1 MKNWIHFEVLQLVA
15 VPFGSRL
22 VERMQCSERCPQALW
37 ALSAHNMTSSAMMEK
52 CPKYSELTSHQN
64 CRFSSNDNHK
74 TDLLGTHTLACQMRS
89 MLGHA
94 MFASKMDSKRSLPC
108 LPEQQQTSLRHCVTV
123 ACHGMPANM
132 VWRSWGSRLRRD
144 QVTLTSKWKWTFLDI
159 HVCTMCTMCLSTWR
173 GWHRIDL
180 RRLGAWVGALQGGSK
195 TAKSREIHPRQS
207 CAQWIRQPLEIDTDK
222 DKEKP
227 HAACDFFSQQICLR
241 RARSALRSSWSLH
254 VLAVAEQMSKPHQDT
269 LLFKIVWEHMWRTLE
284 Y

>member
-132 VWRSWGSRLRRD
+132 VWRS
-144 QVTLTSKWKWTFLDI
+144 
-159 HVCTMCTMCLSTWR
+159 
-173 GWHRIDL
+173 
-180 RRLGAWVGALQGGSK
+180 
-195 TAKSREIHPRQS
+195 
-207 CAQWIRQPLEIDTDK
+207 
-222 DKEKP
+222 
-227 HAACDFFSQQICLR
+227 
-241 RARSALRSSWSLH
+241 
-254 VLAVAEQMSKPHQDT
+254 
-269 LLFKIVWEHMWRTLE
+269 
-284 Y
+284 